1 MKNKSKTKTIKKSK
15 SEKIISIKNNEEII
29 TELFNEIYNKFEINL
44 KKFPSKAIESQN
56 YLKNKVKSFG
66 NKMSY
71 VHETFTKNIKKDF
84 RYQSLEISDKFNL
97 SLKLL
102 SNEYLEMKIICGD
115 ILKDIHSKI
124 KRNQVEKLI
133 KLIEENNIINEWASC
148 DTLSGKF
155 FRFYGLLSK
164 ENTIFI
170 VNLGKSKNLW
180 VRRISLVSFVN
191 RIKFQDEKPNFK
203 GFIDL
208 MYENIDRN
216 VIYQER
222 FNQLAVGWLTR
233 YLAQIDYKRYEKWI
247 FLNYKKL
254 SREAIRYTI
263 EKLNNQ
269 QKKRILTYNTED
281 YKYE

>member
-1 MKNKSKTKTIKKSK
+1 MKNKSKSKITKQSK
-15 SEKIISIKNNEEII
+15 SQKIISIKNNEEII
-29 TELFNEIYNKFEINL
+29 TELFNEIYNKFEIQL
-44 KKFPSKAIESQN
+44 KQFPNKAIQSQN

-66 NKMSY
+66 IKMPF
-71 VHETFTKNIKKDF
+71 VHETFTKNIKKDI

-97 SLKLL
+97 CLKLL
-102 SNEYLEMKIICGD
+102 SNEYLEMKIISSD

-124 KRNQVEKLI
+124 KRSQVEQLI
-133 KLIEENNIINEWASC
+133 KLIEDNNIINEWASC

-155 FRFYGLLSK
+155 FRFYGLISK
-164 ENTIFI
+164 ENTIYI

-216 VIYQER
+216 VNYQER

-269 QKKRILTYNTED
+269 QKKRILTYNPDENLI
-281 YKYE
+281 